1 VSKKH
6 LSKIFELRASLLNWE
21 KRMGID
27 EFSDHKKIILSL
39 LSQIKKFPIS
49 INLFKSNDFIQEQ
62 MSEASFNRAL
72 KDLVEDNLIA
82 INKDPLDKRSL
93 LITKINF

>member
-1 VSKKH
+1 MSKKP
-6 LSKIFELRASLLNWE
+6 LSKIYELRASLLNWE

-27 EFSDHKKIILSL
+27 SFSDHKKIVLSL

-49 INLFKSNDFIQEQ
+49 INVFKSNDFIQEQ
-62 MSEASFNRAL
+62 MSESSFNRAL
-72 KDLVEDNLIA
+72 KDLAEDNLVK

>member
-1 VSKKH
+1 MSKKP
-6 LSKIFELRASLLNWE
+6 LSKIYELRTSLLNWE

-27 EFSDHKKIILSL
+27 RFSNHKKIILSL

-49 INLFKSNDFIQEQ
+49 INVFKSNHFIKEQ

-72 KDLVEDNLIA
+72 KDLVDDSLIK